1 MRNYFLGLCLLFAL
15 CFTACSHSDDSV
27 DVLIIGG
34 GASGVTA
41 GIQSARM
48 GAATLIVEETEWL
61 GGMLTSAGVSAVD
74 GNYDL
79 PAGLFGE
86 FRGHLADYYG
96 GLDSLKTGWVSAVL
110 FEPSVGNK
118 IFHEMVDAEKNL
130 KVWHNATL
138 VKLERENDAWI
149 AQIQMKDNTIKKIH
163 AKILIDGT
171 ELGDIA
177 KMCGVKYDIGMESR
191 HDTKEDIA
199 PEEKNNIVQDITYVA
214 ILKDYG
220 KDVTIPCPEGY
231 NKDEFACACAS
242 HVCITPK
249 EPDRVWSKDMMITY
263 GKLPNNKYMINWP
276 IEGNDYYVNLIE
288 MTREEREEALKY
300 AKHYTMC
307 FVYFLQH
314 ELGFNTLGLADDE
327 YPTADKLPFIPYHRE
342 SRRIHGLVRFDL
354 NHACEPFRQS
364 QPLYRTCI
372 AVGNYPVDHH
382 HTRYHGYE
390 ELPNLYFHPIPSY
403 GLPLGTLIPK
413 DVEGL
418 IVAEKSISVSNIING
433 TTRLQPMVMQIGQ
446 AAGAL
451 AALAVKEGKNIREV
465 SVREV
470 QNAILDGK
478 GYLLPYLDVE
488 LDHPMFKSLQRIG
501 STGILKGIGKSVD
514 WSNQM
519 WFRADTLL
527 KVATNLID
535 YSFKEYRDSERNDPA
550 SPSYG
555 LLGWAYTHKGTY
567 YGDDNARFLLGVIAS
582 SALLNDTEWDKKI
595 AEGIIGNFRTTGIN
609 GFRGGSLLDTDI
621 QKRGWKSFY
630 DNNTVNLHAH
640 FEAWNWACYLWLYNQ
655 TQYEP
660 LLERSKKAL
669 SMMMASYPEQWSWT
683 NGIQQERAR
692 MILPLAWL
700 YRVEPTEEHLKWL
713 HYMTNELLKNQVTC
727 GGIREELGDES
738 KSSFGHSP
746 SNEAY
751 GSTEASLIFDNG
763 DPVADMLYTTNFA
776 FVGLCEAA
784 KATNDST
791 YVKAVNQMRDFLIR
805 IQVKSDKFRNVDG
818 AWFRAF
824 NYQDWNYWAANADA
838 GWGAWSTLTG
848 WIQSWIVG
856 TQFLMEKNTSLWELS
871 NRKDISKTANKV
883 IEEMINNNN
892 YK

>member
-177 KMCGVKYDIGMESR
+177 KMCGVKYDVGMESR

-242 HVCITPK
+242 HVCIMPK

-451 AALAVKEGKNIREV
+451 AALAVKENKSISEV

-470 QNAILDGK
+470 QNAILDAK
-478 GYLLPYLDVE
+478 GYLLPYLDVAIG
-488 LDHPMFKSLQRIG
+488 HPMFKSLQRVG

-514 WSNQM
+514 WANQM

-527 KVATNLID
+527 LANELEGLGDVYPFVNKQIIEGNNTISIQKATEMIGEIAEKEGIEIKEGRVEEIWNEFDLKNFDMDRDILRSEMAILID
-535 YSFKEYRDSERNDPA
+535 QILDPF
-550 SPSYG
+550 
-555 LLGWAYTHKGTY
+555 
-567 YGDDNARFLLGVIAS
+567 N
-582 SALLNDTEWDKKI
+582 NKKVDI
-595 AEGIIGNFRTTGIN
+595 TGQY
-609 GFRGGSLLDTDI
+609 I
-621 QKRGWKSFY
+621 Q
-630 DNNTVNLHAH
+630 
-640 FEAWNWACYLWLYNQ
+640 
-655 TQYEP
+655 
-660 LLERSKKAL
+660 
-669 SMMMASYPEQWSWT
+669 
-683 NGIQQERAR
+683 
-692 MILPLAWL
+692 
-700 YRVEPTEEHLKWL
+700 
-713 HYMTNELLKNQVTC
+713 
-727 GGIREELGDES
+727 
-738 KSSFGHSP
+738 
-746 SNEAY
+746 
-751 GSTEASLIFDNG
+751 
-763 DPVADMLYTTNFA
+763 
-776 FVGLCEAA
+776 
-784 KATNDST
+784 
-791 YVKAVNQMRDFLIR
+791 
-805 IQVKSDKFRNVDG
+805 
-818 AWFRAF
+818 
-824 NYQDWNYWAANADA
+824 
-838 GWGAWSTLTG
+838 
-848 WIQSWIVG
+848 
-856 TQFLMEKNTSLWELS
+856 
-871 NRKDISKTANKV
+871 
-883 IEEMINNNN
+883 
-892 YK
+892 

>member
-86 FRGHLADYYG
+86 FREHLADYYG

-177 KMCGVKYDIGMESR
+177 KMCGVKYDVGMESR

-231 NKDEFACACAS
+231 NKGEFACACAS
-242 HVCITPK
+242 HVCIMPK

-451 AALAVKEGKNIREV
+451 AALAVKEDKNIREV

-527 KVATNLID
+527 LANELKGLGDVYPFVNKQVFEGNNTISIQKATELIRGIAEKEGFEMKEGRVEEIWNEFELKDFDMNRGILRSEMAILID
-535 YSFKEYRDSERNDPA
+535 QILDPF
-550 SPSYG
+550 
-555 LLGWAYTHKGTY
+555 
-567 YGDDNARFLLGVIAS
+567 N
-582 SALLNDTEWDKKI
+582 NKKVDI
-595 AEGIIGNFRTTGIN
+595 TGQY
-609 GFRGGSLLDTDI
+609 I
-621 QKRGWKSFY
+621 Q
-630 DNNTVNLHAH
+630 
-640 FEAWNWACYLWLYNQ
+640 
-655 TQYEP
+655 
-660 LLERSKKAL
+660 
-669 SMMMASYPEQWSWT
+669 
-683 NGIQQERAR
+683 
-692 MILPLAWL
+692 
-700 YRVEPTEEHLKWL
+700 
-713 HYMTNELLKNQVTC
+713 
-727 GGIREELGDES
+727 
-738 KSSFGHSP
+738 
-746 SNEAY
+746 
-751 GSTEASLIFDNG
+751 
-763 DPVADMLYTTNFA
+763 
-776 FVGLCEAA
+776 
-784 KATNDST
+784 
-791 YVKAVNQMRDFLIR
+791 
-805 IQVKSDKFRNVDG
+805 
-818 AWFRAF
+818 
-824 NYQDWNYWAANADA
+824 
-838 GWGAWSTLTG
+838 
-848 WIQSWIVG
+848 
-856 TQFLMEKNTSLWELS
+856 
-871 NRKDISKTANKV
+871 
-883 IEEMINNNN
+883 
-892 YK
+892 

>member
-177 KMCGVKYDIGMESR
+177 KMCGVKYDVGMESR

-242 HVCITPK
+242 HVCIMPK

-527 KVATNLID
+527 LANELKGLGDDDTVTFMYNVRQIRGTASSKLID
-535 YSFKEYRDSERNDPA
+535 IDVDEVIVTSFFDLSLKTEKMPRDDANEAVDIARANWEIDTALKQIGCPGVSNIKAKLDGVVTYNLHCDISELPKLIANV
-550 SPSYG
+550 
-555 LLGWAYTHKGTY
+555 
-567 YGDDNARFLLGVIAS
+567 GV
-582 SALLNDTEWDKKI
+582 SALAKQNLKAKAELTE
-595 AEGIIGNFRTTGIN
+595 
-609 GFRGGSLLDTDI
+609 RGV
-621 QKRGWKSFY
+621 RF
-630 DNNTVNLHAH
+630 TVVNA
-640 FEAWNWACYLWLYNQ
+640 
-655 TQYEP
+655 
-660 LLERSKKAL
+660 
-669 SMMMASYPEQWSWT
+669 
-683 NGIQQERAR
+683 
-692 MILPLAWL
+692 
-700 YRVEPTEEHLKWL
+700 
-713 HYMTNELLKNQVTC
+713 
-727 GGIREELGDES
+727 
-738 KSSFGHSP
+738 
-746 SNEAY
+746 
-751 GSTEASLIFDNG
+751 
-763 DPVADMLYTTNFA
+763 PVA
-776 FVGLCEAA
+776 
-784 KATNDST
+784 
-791 YVKAVNQMRDFLIR
+791 
-805 IQVKSDKFRNVDG
+805 
-818 AWFRAF
+818 
-824 NYQDWNYWAANADA
+824 
-838 GWGAWSTLTG
+838 
-848 WIQSWIVG
+848 
-856 TQFLMEKNTSLWELS
+856 
-871 NRKDISKTANKV
+871 
-883 IEEMINNNN
+883 
-892 YK
+892 

>member
-48 GAATLIVEETEWL
+48 GAATLIVEETAWL

-79 PAGLFGE
+79 PAGLFGQ

-138 VKLERENDAWI
+138 VKLEREKDVWI

-177 KMCGVKYDIGMESR
+177 KMCGVKYDVGMESR

-242 HVCITPK
+242 HVCIMPK

-527 KVATNLID
+527 LANELKGLGDVYPFVNKQVFEGNNTISIQKATELVGEIAEKEGITVTDDEITKEMQKVEEQGGTVDELKKN
-535 YSFKEYRDSERNDPA
+535 FKE
-550 SPSYG
+550 
-555 LLGWAYTHKGTY
+555 L
-567 YGDDNARFLLGVIAS
+567 YGDVISIEKYYKITLL
-582 SALLNDTEWDKKI
+582 T
-595 AEGIIGNFRTTGIN
+595 
-609 GFRGGSLLDTDI
+609 
-621 QKRGWKSFY
+621 
-630 DNNTVNLHAH
+630 
-640 FEAWNWACYLWLYNQ
+640 
-655 TQYEP
+655 
-660 LLERSKKAL
+660 
-669 SMMMASYPEQWSWT
+669 
-683 NGIQQERAR
+683 
-692 MILPLAWL
+692 
-700 YRVEPTEEHLKWL
+700 
-713 HYMTNELLKNQVTC
+713 
-727 GGIREELGDES
+727 
-738 KSSFGHSP
+738 
-746 SNEAY
+746 
-751 GSTEASLIFDNG
+751 
-763 DPVADMLYTTNFA
+763 
-776 FVGLCEAA
+776 
-784 KATNDST
+784 
-791 YVKAVNQMRDFLIR
+791 
-805 IQVKSDKFRNVDG
+805 
-818 AWFRAF
+818 
-824 NYQDWNYWAANADA
+824 
-838 GWGAWSTLTG
+838 
-848 WIQSWIVG
+848 
-856 TQFLMEKNTSLWELS
+856 
-871 NRKDISKTANKV
+871 NKV
-883 IEEMINNNN
+883 IDMVGENAKIKE
-892 YK
+892 

>member
-177 KMCGVKYDIGMESR
+177 KMCGVKYDVGMESR

-242 HVCITPK
+242 HVCIMPK

-451 AALAVKEGKNIREV
+451 AALAVKENKSISEV

-470 QNAILDGK
+470 QNAILDAK
-478 GYLLPYLDVE
+478 GYLLPYLDVAIG
-488 LDHPMFKSLQRIG
+488 HPMFKSLQRVG

-514 WSNQM
+514 WANQM

-527 KVATNLID
+527 LANELEGLGDVYPFVNKQIIEGNNTISIQKATEMIGEIAEKEGIEIKEGRVEEIWNEFDLKNFDMDRDILRSEMAILID
-535 YSFKEYRDSERNDPA
+535 QILDPF
-550 SPSYG
+550 
-555 LLGWAYTHKGTY
+555 
-567 YGDDNARFLLGVIAS
+567 N
-582 SALLNDTEWDKKI
+582 NKKVD
-595 AEGIIGNFRTTGIN
+595 IIGQY
-609 GFRGGSLLDTDI
+609 I
-621 QKRGWKSFY
+621 Q
-630 DNNTVNLHAH
+630 
-640 FEAWNWACYLWLYNQ
+640 
-655 TQYEP
+655 
-660 LLERSKKAL
+660 
-669 SMMMASYPEQWSWT
+669 
-683 NGIQQERAR
+683 
-692 MILPLAWL
+692 
-700 YRVEPTEEHLKWL
+700 
-713 HYMTNELLKNQVTC
+713 
-727 GGIREELGDES
+727 
-738 KSSFGHSP
+738 
-746 SNEAY
+746 
-751 GSTEASLIFDNG
+751 
-763 DPVADMLYTTNFA
+763 
-776 FVGLCEAA
+776 
-784 KATNDST
+784 
-791 YVKAVNQMRDFLIR
+791 
-805 IQVKSDKFRNVDG
+805 
-818 AWFRAF
+818 
-824 NYQDWNYWAANADA
+824 
-838 GWGAWSTLTG
+838 
-848 WIQSWIVG
+848 
-856 TQFLMEKNTSLWELS
+856 
-871 NRKDISKTANKV
+871 
-883 IEEMINNNN
+883 
-892 YK
+892 

>member
-86 FRGHLADYYG
+86 FREHLADYYG

-118 IFHEMVDAEKNL
+118 IFHEMVDVEKNL

-138 VKLERENDAWI
+138 VKLEREKDVWI

-177 KMCGVKYDIGMESR
+177 KMCGVKYDVGMESR

-451 AALAVKEGKNIREV
+451 AALAVKEDKNIREV

-527 KVATNLID
+527 LANELK
-535 YSFKEYRDSERNDPA
+535 
-550 SPSYG
+550 G
-555 LLGWAYTHKGTY
+555 L
-567 YGDDNARFLLGVIAS
+567 GDVYPFVNKQIF
-582 SALLNDTEWDKKI
+582 
-595 AEGIIGNFRTTGIN
+595 EGNNTI
-609 GFRGGSLLDTDI
+609 SI
-621 QKRGWKSFY
+621 QKVWGI
-630 DNNTVNLHAH
+630 
-640 FEAWNWACYLWLYNQ
+640 
-655 TQYEP
+655 
-660 LLERSKKAL
+660 ERSGFF
-669 SMMMASYPEQWSWT
+669 
-683 NGIQQERAR
+683 NGREKWAKGFENQ
-692 MILPLAWL
+692 
-700 YRVEPTEEHLKWL
+700 RV
-713 HYMTNELLKNQVTC
+713 
-727 GGIREELGDES
+727 
-738 KSSFGHSP
+738 
-746 SNEAY
+746 
-751 GSTEASLIFDNG
+751 
-763 DPVADMLYTTNFA
+763 
-776 FVGLCEAA
+776 
-784 KATNDST
+784 
-791 YVKAVNQMRDFLIR
+791 
-805 IQVKSDKFRNVDG
+805 
-818 AWFRAF
+818 
-824 NYQDWNYWAANADA
+824 
-838 GWGAWSTLTG
+838 
-848 WIQSWIVG
+848 
-856 TQFLMEKNTSLWELS
+856 
-871 NRKDISKTANKV
+871 
-883 IEEMINNNN
+883 
-892 YK
+892 

>member
-48 GAATLIVEETEWL
+48 GAVTLIVEETEWL

-96 GLDSLKTGWVSAVL
+96 GLDSLKTGWVSSVL

-118 IFHEMVDAEKNL
+118 IFHEMVNAEKNL

-138 VKLERENDAWI
+138 VNLERENDSWI
-149 AQIQMKDNTIKKIH
+149 AQIQMQDHTIKKVS

-199 PEEKNNIVQDITYVA
+199 PEEENNIVQDITYVAILKDYGKDVTIPCPEGYNKDEFACAGASGVTAGIQSARMGAVTLIVEETEWLGGMLTSAGVSAVDGNYDLPAGLFGEFRGHLADYYGGLDSLKTGWVSSVLFEPSVGNKIFHEMVNAEKNLKVWHNATLVNLERENDSWIAQIQMQDHTIKKVSAKILIDGTELGDIAKMCGVKYDIGMESRHDTKEDIAPEEENNIVQDITYVA

-242 HVCITPK
+242 PVCITPK
-249 EPDRVWSKDMMITY
+249 EPDRVWSKEMMITY

-276 IEGNDYYVNLIE
+276 IEGNDYYVNLVE

-342 SRRIHGLVRFDL
+342 SRRIHGLVRFNL
-354 NHACEPFRQS
+354 NHVCEPFKQS

-390 ELPNLYFHPIPSY
+390 ELPNLYFHPVPSY

-413 DVEGL
+413 DVKGL

-451 AALAVKEGKNIREV
+451 AALAVKENKSISEV

-470 QNAILDGK
+470 QNAILDAK
-478 GYLLPYLDVE
+478 GYLLPYLDVAI
-488 LDHPMFKSLQRIG
+488 DHPMFKSLQRVG

-514 WSNQM
+514 WANQM

-527 KVATNLID
+527 LANELEGLGDVYPFVNKQVIEGNNTISIQKATEMIGEIAEKEGIEIKEGRVEEIWNEFDLKNFDMDRDILRSEMAILID
-535 YSFKEYRDSERNDPA
+535 QILDPF
-550 SPSYG
+550 
-555 LLGWAYTHKGTY
+555 
-567 YGDDNARFLLGVIAS
+567 N
-582 SALLNDTEWDKKI
+582 NKKVDI
-595 AEGIIGNFRTTGIN
+595 TGQY
-609 GFRGGSLLDTDI
+609 I
-621 QKRGWKSFY
+621 Q
-630 DNNTVNLHAH
+630 
-640 FEAWNWACYLWLYNQ
+640 
-655 TQYEP
+655 
-660 LLERSKKAL
+660 
-669 SMMMASYPEQWSWT
+669 
-683 NGIQQERAR
+683 
-692 MILPLAWL
+692 
-700 YRVEPTEEHLKWL
+700 
-713 HYMTNELLKNQVTC
+713 
-727 GGIREELGDES
+727 
-738 KSSFGHSP
+738 
-746 SNEAY
+746 
-751 GSTEASLIFDNG
+751 
-763 DPVADMLYTTNFA
+763 
-776 FVGLCEAA
+776 
-784 KATNDST
+784 
-791 YVKAVNQMRDFLIR
+791 
-805 IQVKSDKFRNVDG
+805 
-818 AWFRAF
+818 
-824 NYQDWNYWAANADA
+824 
-838 GWGAWSTLTG
+838 
-848 WIQSWIVG
+848 
-856 TQFLMEKNTSLWELS
+856 
-871 NRKDISKTANKV
+871 
-883 IEEMINNNN
+883 
-892 YK
+892 

>member
-86 FRGHLADYYG
+86 FREHLADYYG

-118 IFHEMVDAEKNL
+118 IFHEMVDVEKNL

-138 VKLERENDAWI
+138 VKLEREKDVWI

-177 KMCGVKYDIGMESR
+177 KMCGVKYDVGMESR

-199 PEEKNNIVQDITYVA
+199 PEEKNNIVQDITVA

-451 AALAVKEGKNIREV
+451 AALAVKEDKNIREV

-527 KVATNLID
+527 LANELKGLGDVYPFVNKQIFEGNNTISIQKATELIRGIAEKEGFEMKEGRVEEIWNEFELKDFDMNRGILRSEMAILID
-535 YSFKEYRDSERNDPA
+535 QILDP
-550 SPSYG
+550 
-555 LLGWAYTHKGTY
+555 
-567 YGDDNARFLLGVIAS
+567 F
-582 SALLNDTEWDKKI
+582 
-595 AEGIIGNFRTTGIN
+595 
-609 GFRGGSLLDTDI
+609 
-621 QKRGWKSFY
+621 
-630 DNNTVNLHAH
+630 NNSICN
-640 FEAWNWACYLWLYNQ
+640 
-655 TQYEP
+655 
-660 LLERSKKAL
+660 
-669 SMMMASYPEQWSWT
+669 
-683 NGIQQERAR
+683 
-692 MILPLAWL
+692 
-700 YRVEPTEEHLKWL
+700 
-713 HYMTNELLKNQVTC
+713 
-727 GGIREELGDES
+727 
-738 KSSFGHSP
+738 
-746 SNEAY
+746 
-751 GSTEASLIFDNG
+751 
-763 DPVADMLYTTNFA
+763 
-776 FVGLCEAA
+776 
-784 KATNDST
+784 
-791 YVKAVNQMRDFLIR
+791 
-805 IQVKSDKFRNVDG
+805 
-818 AWFRAF
+818 
-824 NYQDWNYWAANADA
+824 
-838 GWGAWSTLTG
+838 
-848 WIQSWIVG
+848 
-856 TQFLMEKNTSLWELS
+856 
-871 NRKDISKTANKV
+871 
-883 IEEMINNNN
+883 
-892 YK
+892 